1 MQLKSKYDEAQGL
14 GESVRQVKNRI
25 GQMKS
30 LMEQRRVERAMQGLS
45 GGGDSAADPEEER
58 MVATMERDRAVC
70 VMPPL
75 AHACCLIG
83 LICCSEQVQAGL

>member
-1 MQLKSKYDEAQGL
+1 MFRRSYRKNEQIESTKMQLKGKYDEAQGL

-45 GGGDSAADPEEER
+45 SGNEPDADPEEER
-58 MVATMERDRAVC
+58 MVATMERDRAV
-70 VMPPL
+70 
-75 AHACCLIG
+75 
-83 LICCSEQVQAGL
+83 

>member
-30 LMEQRRVERAMQGLS
+30 LMEQRRVERAMQ
-45 GGGDSAADPEEER
+45 
-58 MVATMERDRAVC
+58 VC
-70 VMPPL
+70 DV
-75 AHACCLIG
+75 
-83 LICCSEQVQAGL
+83 